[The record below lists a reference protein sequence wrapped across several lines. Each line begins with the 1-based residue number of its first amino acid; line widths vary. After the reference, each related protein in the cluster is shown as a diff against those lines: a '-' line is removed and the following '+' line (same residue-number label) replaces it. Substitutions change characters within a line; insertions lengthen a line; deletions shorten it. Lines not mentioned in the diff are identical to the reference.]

1 MKFIWSTLYLHFHP
15 HLELN
20 ISSDL
25 LLYHAKKRAK
35 ENSFQEKKKDENF
48 KILSQFIY
56 FKSPS

>member
-35 ENSFQEKKKDENF
+35 ENSFQEKKKRWKFQDP
-48 KILSQFIY
+48 KPIY
-56 FKSPS
+56 LF